1 MEYKKGE
8 TLYPDA
14 NSTLRVSYGKV
25 GGYFPKDG
33 VEYTYF
39 TTLDGI
45 MAKENPDIYDYVV
58 ELPLKKLYQEKD
70 YGQYADADGSMHV
83 CFIASNHTTGG
94 NSGSPAL
101 DADGNLIGIN
111 FDRNW
116 EGTMSDL
123 KYDPDQCRNIML
135 DIRYCIFIIDK
146 YANASRLVKEMTFV
160 YPEKL

>member
-1 MEYKKGE
+1 
-8 TLYPDA
+8 
-14 NSTLRVSYGKV
+14 
-25 GGYFPKDG
+25 
-33 VEYTYF
+33 
-39 TTLDGI
+39 

-58 ELPLKKLYQEKD
+58 EPPLKKLYQEKD

-135 DIRYCIFIIDK
+135 DIRYCVFIIDK

-160 YPEKL
+160 YPKK